1 MAAQAGVVGLGL
13 IGGSLGL
20 DLQSRGWRVQGLV
33 HRQATAERAL
43 ARGLVSAVSTDP
55 ACLRGCDLVI
65 LALPIPL
72 LLNPAPELL
81 EALPRDAVITDVGSV
96 KRPVLEAWKGRHPR
110 FVASHPMAGTAAAGV
125 EAGLA
130 DLFQGRPW
138 IATNTRRSCALAV
151 VEAGRDLG
159 SHWLTS
165 VPLGDQAVALISICP
180 CWSARLCFGRWEN
193 GIRRSAARDGSG
205 VQWVCRHQSRR
216 RRQPDLSVAS
226 SNQAVLRGL
235 AAYRWG
241 LEQRKRLCCRTTV
254 QLRNSAHALRP
265 SFSERFESILDD
277 QPLPPFRHQLTAG
290 VRADS
295 SPRQSFSGCC
305 CSTEPETLQRRAS
318 SQPERAEP
326 AWVPPDLRRAG
337 TAGPAGEAPWWP
349 ARHAATRPLELERSL
364 HSLLSACLLLSP
376 LIDGFSQATPV
387 GGWGEHTG
395 VPWPLRR
402 GHAHPLLG
410 SPK

>member
-138 IATNTRRSCALAV
+138 IATPDTETDPDALAV
-151 VEAGRDLG
+151 VEAVARDLG

-165 VPLGDQAVALISICP
+165 GAVQHDQAVALISHLP
-180 CWSARLCFGRWEN
+180 VLV
-193 GIRRSAARDGSG
+193 SAALLRTVGEERDPEIRQLAMALASSG
-205 VQWVCRHQSRR
+205 FADTSRVGGGN
-216 RRQPDLSVAS
+216 PDLGVAMAS
-226 SNQAVLRGL
+226 SNREAVLRGL

-241 LEQRKRLCCRTTV
+241 LEQLEEAV
-254 QLRNSAHALRP
+254 LQNNWPQLRQELARTHALRP
-265 SFSERFESILDD
+265 EFLR
-277 QPLPPFRHQLTAG
+277 T
-290 VRADS
+290 V
-295 SPRQSFSGCC
+295 
-305 CSTEPETLQRRAS
+305 PEVN
-318 SQPERAEP
+318 P
-326 AWVPPDLRRAG
+326 
-337 TAGPAGEAPWWP
+337 
-349 ARHAATRPLELERSL
+349 
-364 HSLLSACLLLSP
+364 
-376 LIDGFSQATPV
+376 
-387 GGWGEHTG
+387 
-395 VPWPLRR
+395 
-402 GHAHPLLG
+402 
-410 SPK
+410 